1 MTWESDLMRDY
12 ALSASQV
19 TALGLL
25 LKRLKGVSDRN
36 FTAVTDERKIIDLHF
51 RDSLSLV
58 AFPEFESAER
68 IVDVGSGAGFPGLPL
83 AIACPAKTFFLLEAT
98 TKKSEFIDDSIRN
111 LGLSNTFTIGSRA
124 ETAGRGE
131 YRDSFDLAIARAV
144 GPLPL
149 VIEYVMPLLKAGGY
163 ALLQRGSR
171 EENDESTAAYVATL
185 LGGRLERIEKIKPYK
200 GSQNLHVWVFSKSSS
215 TPDGFPRREGVA
227 KKRPLA

>member
-19 TALGLL
+19 SALRLL
-25 LKRLKGVSDRN
+25 LKRLKGVSDMN
-36 FTAVTDERKIIDLHF
+36 LTAVTDEKKIIDLHF

-58 AFPEFESAER
+58 TFPEFESAER

-83 AIACPAKTFFLLEAT
+83 AIASPTKTFFLLDAT
-98 TKKSEFIDDSIRN
+98 AKKRDFINDSIRN
-111 LGLSNTFTIGSRA
+111 LGLRNAITIGSRA

-131 YRDSFDLAIARAV
+131 YRDSFDLALARAV

-149 VIEYVMPLLKAGGY
+149 VIEYVLPLLKNDGF

-171 EENDESTAAYVATL
+171 EENDESTASYVATL

-200 GSQNLHVWVFSKSSS
+200 SSKNLHVWVFSKISS

-227 KKRPLA
+227 KKRPLV